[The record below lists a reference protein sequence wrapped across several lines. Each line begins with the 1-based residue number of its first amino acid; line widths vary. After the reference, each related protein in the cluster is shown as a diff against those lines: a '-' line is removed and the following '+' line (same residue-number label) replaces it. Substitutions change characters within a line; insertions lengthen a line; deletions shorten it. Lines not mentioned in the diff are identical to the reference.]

1 MAEHGRTGWRR
12 ALILAIC
19 CMSLF
24 LTGLDV
30 TIVTVALP
38 SIGRDL
44 GAQVSGLQWT
54 VAAYT
59 VTLAALL
66 LSSGTLAD
74 RVGRRRVFQV
84 GLSVFAGASW
94 LCSLASS
101 LGWLIAFRVLQGAG
115 ASMLN
120 PAALGIIANTFTTRT
135 GRARAIGVWDGVFGL
150 SMALGPVVG
159 GALTGLA
166 GWRAVFWPSIP
177 VALAA
182 AGLTAWFV
190 PDSRAPRRRA
200 ADPAGQA
207 LVIVILGSL
216 AYAIIEGP
224 WNGWASPKTLCL
236 FALAAGAAVILAVH
250 GRRSAEPVISP
261 GIFRQ
266 VPFSAATVTAICF
279 TAATAGFLFLSTLY
293 LQDVDGE
300 TPLHAGLALLP
311 MPAAMTVC
319 APLAGRFVARHT
331 ARLPLLAGG
340 AALALSGAAIALD
353 GGAIAQDLGISS
365 DASLALAYGLFG
377 AGAGLCSPAI
387 TNTIMGGLPGE
398 QAAVASSISSAS
410 RQLGQTLGTAV
421 VGTVLLA
428 GLHGSVHAGYAHAS
442 PAAWW
447 VTVGFGAAIV
457 PLALAAARHRTVL
470 AVARHTS
477 AARNG
482 RAPLA
487 RPGSDL
493 AASPGTRAPGAV
505 HPQAGLPAGSSV
517 GH

>member
-1 MAEHGRTGWRR
+1 MAEHGRARGRR
-12 ALILAIC
+12 GLILAIC
-19 CMSLF
+19 CISLF

-30 TIVTVALP
+30 TIVNVALP

-44 GAQVSGLQWT
+44 DAQVSGLQWA

-59 VTLAALL
+59 VTLASLL
-66 LSSGTLAD
+66 MSSGTLAD
-74 RVGRRRVFQV
+74 RVGRRRIFQV

-94 LCSLASS
+94 LCSLAPS
-101 LGWLIAFRVLQGAG
+101 LGWLIAFRMLQGAG

-120 PAALGIIANTFTTRT
+120 PAALGIIANTFTTRAA
-135 GRARAIGVWDGVFGL
+135 RARAIGVWDGVFGL
-150 SMALGPVVG
+150 SMAMGPVIG

-182 AGLTAWFV
+182 AALTALFV
-190 PDSRAPRRRA
+190 PDSRAPRPRTP
-200 ADPAGQA
+200 DPAGQA

-224 WNGWASPKTLCL
+224 WNGWTSPETLCL
-236 FALAAGAAVILAVH
+236 FALAAGGAIILAVY
-250 GRRSAEPVISP
+250 GSRRDEPVISP

-279 TAATAGFLFLSTLY
+279 TAATAGFLFLTTLY
-293 LQDVDGE
+293 LQDVEGE
-300 TPLHAGLALLP
+300 TPLRAGLALLP

-319 APLAGRFVARHT
+319 ALLAGRFVARHT

-340 AALALSGAAIALD
+340 AALALGAAAIALGGAAIARY
-353 GGAIAQDLGISS
+353 LGITS
-365 DASLALAYGLFG
+365 DALFALAYGLFG
-377 AGAGLCSPAI
+377 VGAGLCSPAI

-410 RQLGQTLGTAV
+410 RQLGQTLGTAIA
-421 VGTVLLA
+421 GTVLLA
-428 GLHGSVHAGYAHAS
+428 GIHGSVHAGYAHAS
-442 PAAWW
+442 PPAWW

-457 PLALAAARHRTVL
+457 PLALTAARRH
-470 AVARHTS
+470 AAPAAARHTS
-477 AARNG
+477 AARSG
-482 RAPLA
+482 SAPPTA
-487 RPGSDL
+487 SGSDL
-493 AASPGTRAPGAV
+493 AATPDTRPPPAV
-505 HPQAGLPAGSSV
+505 RPPARLPAGSS
-517 GH
+517 